1 MKCHKT
7 IITMRHQ
14 QHPVCYEHID
24 PKRYEPSLAEDVFM
38 GVIVV
43 CVFGILFLPALLKAF

>member
-1 MKCHKT
+1 MNKT
-7 IITMRHQ
+7 IINMRHQ
-14 QHPVCYEHID
+14 NPKCHQHID
-24 PKRYEPSLAEDVFM
+24 PKPYKPSLAEDVFM